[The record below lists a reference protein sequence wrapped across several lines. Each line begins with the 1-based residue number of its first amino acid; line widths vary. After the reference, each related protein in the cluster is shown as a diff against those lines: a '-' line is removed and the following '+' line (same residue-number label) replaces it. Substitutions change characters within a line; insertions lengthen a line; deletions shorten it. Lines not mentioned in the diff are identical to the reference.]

1 MDSGASSHMAS
12 NSNSLASIHPPN
24 SFTPS
29 NIIVGNG
36 SLLPVTGT
44 GTLSF
49 FTLNHPLYLHNIL
62 ISPEIIKTLIYVR
75 RFTTGDHCSVEFD
88 PFGLSVKDLTTRN
101 VIVRCNSSRELY
113 SFRPPTQAHLLA
125 ATTSSTVLWHRRLG
139 HLGQESLSC
148 LGPSLNSV
156 CNISELEIL
165 CHACQLG
172 RHVCLPFT
180 KSNSRAL
187 KNFDLI
193 HCDLWTSPVASIT
206 SYKYYLIILDDCSH
220 HSWTFSLRLKSDTF
234 PTLSIFF
241 SYVTTQFGTMVK
253 SVQCDNGQ
261 EFDNASTRSFLLT
274 HGATIRMS
282 CPHTSLQNGRV
293 ERIIRTTNDI
303 MHSLMFQA
311 SLPASYWAKA
321 LHTATYLLNRH
332 PTKTLDLNFQTLHF
346 ACVHPSYDHLRVFG
360 CKCYPNLSATAPHKL
375 VPRSSPC
382 VFLGY
387 PSNHKGYCCLDLATN
402 RLSFPVT

>member
-1 MDSGASSHMAS
+1 MAS
-12 NSNSLASIHPPN
+12 NSDSLTSIHPPN

-36 SLLPVTGT
+36 SLLAVTST

-75 RFTTGDHCSVEFD
+75 RFTTEDHCSVEFD

-234 PTLSIFF
+234 PTLSIF
-241 SYVTTQFGTMVK
+241 SLMSLLSLAPWLSPSNATTVGSSTTPLHAPSSSLMVPPFGCHVLIPPFKMVAL
-253 SVQCDNGQ
+253 
-261 EFDNASTRSFLLT
+261 NASFVLLT
-274 HGATIRMS
+274 TS
-282 CPHTSLQNGRV
+282 CILSCFRLVSWRPIGQKPFTLRPTS
-293 ERIIRTTNDI
+293 
-303 MHSLMFQA
+303 
-311 SLPASYWAKA
+311 
-321 LHTATYLLNRH
+321 
-332 PTKTLDLNFQTLHF
+332 
-346 ACVHPSYDHLRVFG
+346 
-360 CKCYPNLSATAPHKL
+360 
-375 VPRSSPC
+375 
-382 VFLGY
+382 
-387 PSNHKGYCCLDLATN
+387 
-402 RLSFPVT
+402 